1 MDVRIGARIPLPI
14 SFDSKQ
20 PKKYNASRLIDLVM
34 RLTQKVRQPVSIS
47 SFKGLKRVESFLRRK
62 TKLAVLLSTSPRT
75 ACAKSD
81 KDICNARRSVS

>member
-62 TKLAVLLSTSPRT
+62 VGSPYWEPSFART